1 MNFVI
6 SEPTDLD
13 IELSDKVRKR
23 YGLMSA
29 LVLKGPDQPTSALT
43 EPLGSLA
50 AQLLE
55 ETLEDGQLLGIAW
68 GRTLAAAAR
77 ALTRLP
83 RVDVVQVAGNPTGL
97 DFALNPVEIVHRIAR
112 AGSGRPYPI
121 YAPMWV
127 EDQAAVEGLRS
138 ERSVAEALALYHRID
153 VLVVGIGSWHPPESC
168 LRAAFPSA
176 WHDQA
181 LAAGVRA
188 DLCTTLLDDEGRAVA
203 NQLDQ
208 LGIGI
213 TAEQLRRI
221 PDIVGVGG
229 GLEKAAAIASVLRG
243 GWISTLVTDAGVA
256 RRLLA

>member
-1 MNFVI
+1 
-6 SEPTDLD
+6 
-13 IELSDKVRKR
+13 
-23 YGLMSA
+23 
-29 LVLKGPDQPTSALT
+29 
-43 EPLGSLA
+43 
-50 AQLLE
+50 
-55 ETLEDGQLLGIAW
+55 
-68 GRTLAAAAR
+68 
-77 ALTRLP
+77 
-83 RVDVVQVAGNPTGL
+83 
-97 DFALNPVEIVHRIAR
+97 
-112 AGSGRPYPI
+112 
-121 YAPMWV
+121 MWV

-168 LRAAFPSA
+168 LCAAFPSA

-188 DLCTTLLDDEGRAVA
+188 DLCATLLDDEGTAVA

-208 LGIGI
+208 LGLCI

-221 PDIVGVGG
+221 PDVVGIGG

>member
-1 MNFVI
+1 MASRPLQRVHAAIAARRHFIGRQTKSQIAEDLSLSRFKVARLIEAAIEEGIVNFVI

-23 YGLMSA
+23 YGLKSA
-29 LVLKGPDQPTSALT
+29 LVMKGPDQPTSALT

-77 ALTRLP
+77 ALTCLP

-153 VLVVGIGSWHPPESC
+153 VLVVASDHGTLQNHVC
-168 LRAAFPSA
+168 ARRFLRNGMIRPSRRA
-176 WHDQA
+176 SGRTYA
-181 LAAGVRA
+181 RRSLMTKAG
-188 DLCTTLLDDEGRAVA
+188 LSP
-203 NQLDQ
+203 
-208 LGIGI
+208 I
-213 TAEQLRRI
+213 
-221 PDIVGVGG
+221 
-229 GLEKAAAIASVLRG
+229 S
-243 GWISTLVTDAGVA
+243 WISSA
-256 RRLLA
+256 